1 VILASTTA
9 ALQHLLDHIQTDRVA
24 PLSFP
29 SISHLLL
36 LHCFRRLT
44 PLHLIWGEIAPRR
57 TMAISNVSTNYQQ
70 ERGWKNT
77 KQALDCCSLRCKE
90 RKRLPTVVLSWPSIG
105 TAHGLVDVA
114 PLPLAGAAG
123 FGDGGQRQQDPVME
137 ATMAISVVLDDF
149 PSSPSLS
156 SAPLI
161 QQRGPLLLCLLPH

>member
-1 VILASTTA
+1 
-9 ALQHLLDHIQTDRVA
+9 
-24 PLSFP
+24 
-29 SISHLLL
+29 
-36 LHCFRRLT
+36 
-44 PLHLIWGEIAPRR
+44 
-57 TMAISNVSTNYQQ
+57 MAISNVSTNYQQ

-149 PSSPSLS
+149 PSPPSLS
-156 SAPLI
+156 SA
-161 QQRGPLLLCLLPH
+161 H